1 MARLCRKCSYTTLF
15 LTVETVQTELLNMWD
30 RPYHTVTTTTMLWN
44 AASDDAGSTSYGRND
59 DDDTE
64 YDTYGKSSSLGDNSG
79 DTELADTDWGTHSY
93 RYFSSQAA
101 ASLLSVSHLPLVV
114 AVAAGASEIM

>member
-1 MARLCRKCSYTTLF
+1 
-15 LTVETVQTELLNMWD
+15 
-30 RPYHTVTTTTMLWN
+30 MLWN

-64 YDTYGKSSSLGDNSG
+64 YDTYGKSSSLSDDGDNSG

-101 ASLLSVSHLPLVV
+101 GSLVICSPATSSCRRSWRERNYATRH
-114 AVAAGASEIM
+114 

>member
-1 MARLCRKCSYTTLF
+1 
-15 LTVETVQTELLNMWD
+15 VQTELLNLWD

-64 YDTYGKSSSLGDNSG
+64 YDTYGKSSSLSDDGDNSG

-101 ASLLSVSHLPLVV
+101 VSHLSDSHLPLAV
-114 AVAAGASEIM
+114 AVTAGASEIM